1 VNLRSVETNR
11 YLDVNLADGTF
22 TPVVARPAPSVPAA
36 PRSVEPAGRIPDDIR
51 RGIEG
56 GWTLTTRTRLGPNTP
71 DRVSTS
77 SLRFE
82 TRDGSLVGTIRSRQG
97 IKPLHDLRYH
107 DGVLTWTVPTVK
119 PGQKLTR
126 QQKIFVGPVIRYEAR
141 LKQDYFRGFARGY
154 FGAWELL
161 GTKDGTRV
169 QPPEIESVPFA
180 QSRVAGE
187 PFTFLRKETFSCGGA
202 TFDLEVYRCNLFAR
216 ALGFDDDQTDIS
228 VEFVR
233 IPQGRFTM
241 GMAEGIHEQLAELVN
256 TAGAGREE
264 GLEDELPR
272 HEVRVSSFL
281 LARTEMTQRLWRE
294 LAHLAGLPCAPSF
307 FANAGDGAPVEQ
319 VSWHHTKQWLQAI
332 NDAYDM
338 ALRLPT
344 EAEWEY
350 ACRAGTRGPL
360 YNGATIDSRRDA
372 EGLDAIA
379 WYVGNSGVDYEGGVD
394 HTAWGEGRSGTHPVG
409 QKTPNAFGLYDM
421 LGNVLEWVEDMAHA
435 NYTGA
440 PADGSAWRGGEWVG
454 GSLFNGPLT
463 AQGPFV
469 TVRDPSYVPGRMR
482 RGGSWRNIAPNTRAG
497 MRSARGPNFTDANNG
512 FRVACDVPPSQQA
525 HPKPKG
531 DSAQ

>member
-1 VNLRSVETNR
+1 V
-11 YLDVNLADGTF
+11 G
-22 TPVVARPAPSVPAA
+22 PV
-36 PRSVEPAGRIPDDIR
+36 GRIPDDIP

-71 DRVSTS
+71 DRVSSS

-82 TRDGSLVGTIRSRQG
+82 TRDGSLVGSIRSRQG
-97 IKPLHDLRYH
+97 IKSLRDLRYL
-107 DGVLTWTVPTVK
+107 DGVLTWNVPTVK

-202 TFDLEVYRCNLFAR
+202 TFELEVYRCNLFAR
-216 ALGFDDDQTDIS
+216 ARGFDDDQTDIS

-272 HEVRVSSFL
+272 HEVRVPCFL

-319 VSWHHTKQWLQAI
+319 VSWNHTKQWLQAI

-350 ACRAGTRGPL
+350 ACRAGTKGPL
-360 YNGATIDSRRDA
+360 YNGATIDSRRDE

-454 GSLFNGPLT
+454 GSLFNGPMT